1 MLWHIKFLER
11 GADEKKKTTKR
22 HPLQM
27 MNRQLYLTQPE
38 RPKSLA
44 QSSGP
49 WRTMHGRRM
58 SGTVSSQAMEGC
70 DSVSFCVTLLNVLNP
85 NLYINAEVIEGDLE
99 VSPPLFGH
107 PCVLV
112 SPKTPET

>member
-1 MLWHIKFLER
+1 MI
-11 GADEKKKTTKR
+11 
-22 HPLQM
+22 M
-27 MNRQLYLTQPE
+27 MKRQLYLTQPE

-49 WRTMHGRRM
+49 WRTMHGRRR
-58 SGTVSSQAMEGC
+58 SGTVYSVAMAGC
-70 DSVSFCVTLLNVLNP
+70 DSVSFCVTLLNP
-85 NLYINAEVIEGDLE
+85 NLYINAEVIEDDLE

-112 SPKTPET
+112 SPRTQET